1 MVPTILKQSTNQA
14 VRFVVFADTQK
25 FLQNYITTKVIC
37 DLFAGGFA
45 GFCSVMF
52 NNPIDVIKTQMQ
64 TGGGNKLGFM
74 GTAKDIVAQRGMMGF
89 YSGVV
94 PRLARVVLD
103 AALTFSIFHSL
114 KRNVIAY
121 LEKRN

>member
-1 MVPTILKQSTNQA
+1 M
-14 VRFVVFADTQK
+14 RFVVFEDAQRGLQK
-25 FLQNYITTKVIC
+25 FITNKNAC
-37 DLFAGGFA
+37 NFLAGGFA

-64 TGGGNKLGFM
+64 KNEGGNKLGFM
-74 GTAKDIVAQRGMMGF
+74 GTANDIVAQRGIMGF

-103 AALTFSIFHSL
+103 AALTFSIFHGL
-114 KRNVIAY
+114 KARVITY
-121 LEKRN
+121 LEK